1 MTECYKLIFDLSLY
15 YTLSG
20 FFTMLAF
27 REKPAPLGFL
37 LLAAAA
43 LADAGLRSGK
53 RLRGRIVFLPLLL
66 PLLILPTRPGLWQ
79 LLQLLPGWIYLG
91 WSVITGRTDTDYYE
105 FQSHFGFGLKLL
117 LLLLTGALFGEK
129 LPGALGAALPYLILM
144 LADGV
149 CLLRMLREQ
158 QRQGLRQAIYIGVF
172 LVLCAGLTLG
182 RAPQMLLNL
191 VGLIYRNVLAP
202 LLFCAAIAG
211 AVLFYVIFLIL
222 KFLLSLRKGE
232 PTAPELQ
239 IEGIAEQLGLEDAY
253 RSYLADL
260 SWLKI
265 VGILLAAALAVFVL
279 VLIFRRLM
287 GSRRMANT
295 APDGS
300 EQSERM
306 IQTVGRKRSVGRIRP
321 RDPRLAVR
329 FYYAKYLAE
338 CRSRG
343 LQFPDGMTAA
353 ELSEHSRQA
362 FPGADPEQ
370 LAQVYAPARYS
381 SRETVTRADAE
392 TAAAL
397 WRKLKQSR
405 PNDPKKF

>member
-20 FFTMLAF
+20 FYLMLVF
-27 REKPAPLGFL
+27 SEKPSPWGFL

-43 LADAGLRSGK
+43 LADAALQARK
-53 RLRGRIVFLPLLL
+53 KPRGRAGFLPLLL
-66 PLLILPTRPGLWQ
+66 PLLMLTARPGLWQ
-79 LLQLLPGWIYLG
+79 IVQLLPGWVYLS
-91 WSVITGRTDTDYYE
+91 WSLITGRTDTDYCE
-105 FQSHFGFGLKLL
+105 FQNHFSFGVRLL
-117 LLLLTGALFGEK
+117 LLLLAGFLFWGK
-129 LPGALGAALPYLILM
+129 LPGAFGAALPYLILM

-158 QRQGLRQAIYIGVF
+158 QGQGLRQAAYIAVF
-172 LVLCAGLTLG
+172 LALCAGLTLG
-182 RAPQMLLNL
+182 RAPQLLLKAFGL
-191 VGLIYRNVLAP
+191 VYQNVLAP
-202 LLFCAAIAG
+202 LLIGA
-211 AVLFYVIFLIL
+211 AVLGAGLCYVLFLAL
-222 KFLLSLRKGE
+222 KWLFSTGKGE
-232 PTAPELQ
+232 VELPELEL
-239 IEGIAEQLGLEDAY
+239 EGIAEGLGLEDAY
-253 RSYLADL
+253 ESRLVNFA
-260 SWLKI
+260 WLKP
-265 VGILLAAALAVFVL
+265 VGILLAAGLTVLVL

-287 GSRRMANT
+287 GSRRMGEA
-295 APDGS
+295 APGGS

-306 IQTVGRKRSVGRIRP
+306 IQAVGRKRSVGRIRP